1 MPSDP
6 SPVFESLAERA
17 LKRSVAA
24 LRDAGVPFCVIGSLA
39 LWARGGPESAH
50 DIDLGIR
57 PQDVLAAGEA
67 LAAAGFEVEI
77 PPEDW
82 LIKGWDH
89 EGEGEPLLV
98 DLIYQT
104 SAFAI
109 DDEVL
114 ARADDL
120 DVLAVRM
127 PVMSSADV
135 LTSRLLSLTERHV
148 DLAPLSPTAPP
159 SRS

>member
-1 MPSDP
+1 MPSYL
-6 SPVFESLAERA
+6 SPVFESLAERC

-82 LIKGWDH
+82 LIKGWDR

-114 ARADDL
+114 ARAGVTDFAPY
-120 DVLAVRM
+120 AVD
-127 PVMSSADV
+127 PS
-135 LTSRLLSLTERHV
+135 
-148 DLAPLSPTAPP
+148 APLALDFFLDDKGPHVREVVQLGATPTH
-159 SRS
+159 